1 MKHKSDIIYRSIRYK
16 KTPLSVALLIGLL
29 ISNFS
34 MASDDNS
41 VAPLATF
48 DFAIAETLTAIG
60 HPPGF
65 LSGLTEYETYLR
77 HDGILPSATNL
88 GRRHFPNF
96 ELLASLPPKHI
107 LISPPLH
114 INLLPKLR
122 EISSIK
128 EYPIYNF
135 SDSNDDQNHW
145 EIVEE
150 LTRQLGIL
158 VNDPDASERYI
169 NQINHQFD
177 DLKRQL
183 NSIDEPLLI
192 VRLVDERHARVFGKG
207 GVEGMV
213 LIRLGLQ
220 NAWQDDMGQWG
231 ITNASVSSLFNID
244 AKIIF
249 LESPFDPAGFQEQLL
264 SDGQWR
270 HLPSVKQNN
279 YVILPLNYWQWGG
292 FPSALRFAN
301 NLVSHVIEGGKAN
314 STVEANP

>member
-1 MKHKSDIIYRSIRYK
+1 
-16 KTPLSVALLIGLL
+16 
-29 ISNFS
+29 
-34 MASDDNS
+34 MASDDS
-41 VAPLATF
+41 SAASIATF

-65 LSGLTEYETYLR
+65 LSGLTEYETYLIQ
-77 HDGILPSATNL
+77 DSIISSATNL

-114 INLLPKLR
+114 INLLPRLS
-122 EISSIK
+122 EIASTK

-135 SDSNDDQNHW
+135 SDSNDVQSHW
-145 EIVEE
+145 EVVEE

-158 VNDPDASERYI
+158 VDDPVASEHYI
-169 NQINHQFD
+169 KQINHHFD

-183 NSIDEPLLI
+183 NSIDEPVLI

-207 GVEGMV
+207 GVENMV
-213 LIRLGLQ
+213 LNRLGLQ

-231 ITNASVSSLFNID
+231 ITNASASSIFDID

-249 LESPFDPAGFQEQLL
+249 LDSPFDPAGLLEQLL
-264 SDGQWR
+264 CDGQWR
-270 HLPSVKQNN
+270 HLPSVKQND

-292 FPSALRFAN
+292 FPSALRFAES
-301 NLVSHVIEGGKAN
+301 L
-314 STVEANP
+314 VEALEAQALVEAAG